1 MVAEGAELIGPES
14 LDVLKPAVQLIE
26 GLAAKMVHPNAA
38 IAWVLVLLF
47 DKPVSAEGSQMAAH
61 QGGADA
67 DDLRQLT
74 GAMGAIAEQIDDAA
88 AGGLGQSGEGAV
100 EGGHL
105 AAGMGVAKIHR

>member
-47 DKPVSAEGSQMAAH
+47 HEPVSAERSQMAAH
-61 QGGADA
+61 QWGTHA
-67 DDLRQLT
+67 DDLREFT
-74 GAMGAIAEQIDDAA
+74 GAPRAIAEKIDDAA
-88 AGGLGQSGEGAV
+88 PRGLRQSGEGAV
-100 EGGHL
+100 EGAHL
-105 AAGMGVAKIHR
+105 AAGMGVAKS